1 MAGAPLGL
9 IFLGPPG
16 TGKGTQAQRLCDKRG
31 LLQLS
36 SGDVLRREVKEG
48 SEIGLKAQQYMQ
60 AGTLVPDEV
69 ITGVMLAA
77 IDKLPAGSG
86 FVLDGFPRTVPQAQ
100 TLESGLKERS
110 LNIQA
115 VIDFQLADSEI
126 ISRIVTRRVCSECG
140 MTYNT
145 VFLPPKVADRC
156 DRCNGKVIQRTDD
169 LEDVVT
175 TRLETY
181 RVQTAPLIGYYTE
194 RGLLHSVDADT
205 GADAVEETV
214 TSIVSALS
222 PTG

>member
-1 MAGAPLGL
+1 MTRLGL

-16 TGKGTQAQRLCDKRG
+16 TGKGTQAQRLCDKLG
-31 LLQLS
+31 LVQLS

-69 ITGVMLAA
+69 ITGVMLSA

-100 TLESGLKERS
+100 SLESGLKDRG
-110 LNIQA
+110 LPVQA
-115 VIDFQLADSEI
+115 VLDFQLADSEI
-126 ISRIVTRRVCSECG
+126 ISRIITRRVCSECG

-145 VFLPPKVADRC
+145 EFMPPKVADHC
-156 DRCNGKVIQRTDD
+156 DRCDGKVIQRTDD
-169 LEDVVT
+169 REEVVT

-181 RVQTAPLIGYYTE
+181 RAQTTPLIGYYTE
-194 RGLLHSVDADT
+194 RGLLYSVNADT
-205 GADAVEETV
+205 GADTVEQTV
-214 TSIVSALS
+214 IRIVSALS